1 MKWSNEEI
9 DLLKLSYPELG
20 KCAELQALFPNR
32 TLTAITVKASK
43 LGLHVKNNIRKRRTN
58 VEYLEL
64 IKDTN
69 FISLD
74 SYKGSTV
81 PILHK
86 CKLCTYQWLARPQHI
101 LKEGAKCPKC
111 SDLSRF
117 TTTEEVDRVLSKAG
131 ITRHSEY
138 LGAFNPIVLE
148 HKKCG
153 NKWTTAYSYIQQG
166 SGCPVCSKINTYW
179 GDNKDNIVQVY
190 LLKITTGTEQFLK
203 IGVTRSTINIR
214 INKLK
219 SAIHGDTG
227 IELLHIVKHTKDI
240 AILIEHKI
248 LTKNKKY
255 ISELRFEGYT
265 ELLSLDNNIESIKQ
279 MMDTNE

>member
-74 SYKGSTV
+74 SYKG
-81 PILHK
+81 
-86 CKLCTYQWLARPQHI
+86 
-101 LKEGAKCPKC
+101 
-111 SDLSRF
+111 
-117 TTTEEVDRVLSKAG
+117 
-131 ITRHSEY
+131 
-138 LGAFNPIVLE
+138 
-148 HKKCG
+148 
-153 NKWTTAYSYIQQG
+153 
-166 SGCPVCSKINTYW
+166 
-179 GDNKDNIVQVY
+179 
-190 LLKITTGTEQFLK
+190 
-203 IGVTRSTINIR
+203 
-214 INKLK
+214 
-219 SAIHGDTG
+219 
-227 IELLHIVKHTKDI
+227 
-240 AILIEHKI
+240 
-248 LTKNKKY
+248 
-255 ISELRFEGYT
+255 YT